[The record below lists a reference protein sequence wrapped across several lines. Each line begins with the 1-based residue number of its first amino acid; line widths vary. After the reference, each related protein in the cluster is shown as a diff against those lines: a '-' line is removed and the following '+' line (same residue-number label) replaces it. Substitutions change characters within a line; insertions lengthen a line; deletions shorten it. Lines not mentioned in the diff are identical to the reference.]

1 MAEYVYVID
10 IFFGGQYHG
19 TVNIPASQ
27 VESGE
32 YDKDVEFGLRSLG
45 EDAKVVATNLLRRLK
60 EENKEIT
67 HAFKPGEVLPKEAVT
82 VRYRRARKGQPDV
95 EPEPFQA
102 PGIPPFELEGSSCIL
117 VDDSLGEQMDSPELG
132 FKLEEGLG
140 VIQCRAQAK
149 GVELEIRPFNG
160 REQVPGIRY
169 QLHFSKTYSE
179 SNGERKFSRILILCH
194 GTRQVFKQDGE
205 WKDRGAP
212 TLMTG
217 WRRNMRNYVPLKANE
232 VLSVVLPY
240 IERGGA
246 LYIAA
251 CRQWQCN
258 WEYEAV
264 ESGYEGDVYAIL
276 GGGECPSLVKDLSW
290 WEQLADLIF
299 GPRYIEN
306 QPTVTIFD

>member
-10 IFFGGQYHG
+10 IYVGKQYYD
-19 TVNIPASQ
+19 TVRIPASQ

-32 YDKDVEFGLRSLG
+32 YEKDIEAALSVLG
-45 EDAKVVATNLLRRLK
+45 KDAKVVATNLLRRLK

-67 HAFKPGEVLPKEAVT
+67 HAFKPGEIATEKPVT
-82 VRYRRARKGQPDV
+82 VRYRRARKSDEAAGA
-95 EPEPFQA
+95 EPGWA
-102 PGIPPFELEGSSCIL
+102 NVPPFELEGPSCVL
-117 VDDSLGEQMDSPELG
+117 VDDALEEQMDNPELG
-132 FKLEEGLG
+132 FKFEEGLG
-140 VIQCRAQAK
+140 IIQCRAQAK
-149 GVELEIRPFNG
+149 GVEFEIRPFNG
-160 REQVPGIRY
+160 LEPVPGIRY

-179 SNGERKFSRILILCH
+179 SKGERKFSRILILCH
-194 GTRQVFKQDGE
+194 GMRQVFKEDDR
-205 WKDRGAP
+205 WKDRGTP
-212 TLMTG
+212 TLITG
-217 WRRNMRNYVPLKANE
+217 WRGPGTPSAILKPDEAFSA
-232 VLSVVLPY
+232 VGPY
-240 IERGGA
+240 LDNGGA

-251 CRQWQCN
+251 CTQWQCN

>member
-10 IFFGGQYHG
+10 IYVGGQYRD
-19 TVNIPASQ
+19 TLKIPASQ

-32 YDKDVEFGLRSLG
+32 YDKDVEFALRELG

-82 VRYRRARKGQPDV
+82 VRYRRARKGQAYV
-95 EPEPFQA
+95 EREPVQA
-102 PGIPPFELEGSSCIL
+102 PGIPPFELEGPTCVL
-117 VDDSLGEQMDSPELG
+117 VDDSLEEQMDSPELG
-132 FKLEEGLG
+132 FKFEEGLG

-149 GVELEIRPFNG
+149 GLEFEIKPFNG
-160 REQVPGIRY
+160 REPVPGIRY

-179 SNGERKFSRILILCH
+179 SKGERKFSRILVLCH
-194 GTRQVFKQDGE
+194 GTRRVSKNEGRWSDEG
-205 WKDRGAP
+205 RP

-217 WRRNMRNYVPLKANE
+217 WSSDTRNYVRLRANE
-232 VLSVVLPY
+232 VLSVVAPY
-240 IERGGA
+240 METGGA

-264 ESGYEGDVYAIL
+264 ESGYEGEVYTIP
-276 GGGECPSLVKDLSW
+276 GGGECAILVKDLSW
-290 WEQLADLIF
+290 WEQLAGLIF
-299 GPRYIEN
+299 GARSIEDL
-306 QPTVTIFD
+306 PTVTIFD